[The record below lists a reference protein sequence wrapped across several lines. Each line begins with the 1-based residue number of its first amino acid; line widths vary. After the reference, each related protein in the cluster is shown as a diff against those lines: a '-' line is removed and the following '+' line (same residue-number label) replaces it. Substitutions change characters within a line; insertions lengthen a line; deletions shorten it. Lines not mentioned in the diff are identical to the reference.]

1 MNRNAV
7 IAGILF
13 AVALGGGVLYRSNSS
28 RSVEK
33 KDVLEAHQKPGSVTI
48 GIKKQAENG
57 VTVAVAKKQ
66 PLRMVI
72 NVTGKVAVNADG
84 MAHVSPH
91 IQGKISAV
99 KVSLGDSVSG
109 GQPLAVIE
117 SVELGDAL
125 SRYFQSKSKVAL
137 AQSSMERIKSLVE
150 KKIAARK
157 ELLQAESELM
167 IVQTEF
173 QANKE
178 RLALYGVSQ
187 SDLTTVNFKKP
198 HLIVRSPISGIITE
212 KHAVVGELS
221 DPSKSLFT
229 VVDLSSVWVLVD
241 INEKDIS
248 KVAKG
253 QSAVFTVAAL
263 PGKELQCRI
272 TYIADMVDE
281 ATHTVK
287 ARLTVA
293 NPGRILKPEMFATVQ
308 LVQTSQAETVI
319 AVSEEALQEVDGKK
333 VLFVTKNG
341 SDFSA
346 RPVAVGSITDGLVEI
361 TSGLVEGE
369 RYAVRGSFIL
379 KSELKKGELEGDAP

>member
-125 SRYFQSKSKVAL
+125 SRYFQSKSKFAL

-229 VVDLSSVWVLVD
+229 IVDLSSV
-241 INEKDIS
+241 
-248 KVAKG
+248 
-253 QSAVFTVAAL
+253 
-263 PGKELQCRI
+263 
-272 TYIADMVDE
+272 
-281 ATHTVK
+281 
-287 ARLTVA
+287 
-293 NPGRILKPEMFATVQ
+293 
-308 LVQTSQAETVI
+308 
-319 AVSEEALQEVDGKK
+319 
-333 VLFVTKNG
+333 
-341 SDFSA
+341 
-346 RPVAVGSITDGLVEI
+346 
-361 TSGLVEGE
+361 
-369 RYAVRGSFIL
+369 
-379 KSELKKGELEGDAP
+379 

>member
-1 MNRNAV
+1 MNRYAI
-7 IAGILF
+7 IAGVLLS
-13 AVALGGGVLYRSNSS
+13 VALGGGLLYRSISS
-28 RSVEK
+28 RGLEK
-33 KDVLEAHQKPGSVTI
+33 KGLQEVQAKPGKVTMP
-48 GIKKQAENG
+48 IKMQAENG
-57 VTVAVAKKQ
+57 VAVATAKKQ

-91 IQGKISAV
+91 IQGKISVV

-117 SVELGDAL
+117 SAELGDAL
-125 SRYFQSKSKVAL
+125 SRYLQSKSKFAL

-157 ELLQAESELM
+157 ELLQAESELT
-167 IVQTEF
+167 IVRSEF

-178 RLALYGVSQ
+178 RLALYGVSP
-187 SDLTTVNFKKP
+187 SDLTKVNFKTT
-198 HLIVRSPISGIITE
+198 HLVVRSPINGIITE

-248 KVAKG
+248 KVVKG
-253 QSAVFTVAAL
+253 QAAVFTVAAL
-263 PGKELQCRI
+263 PGKELEGRI

-308 LVQTSQAETVI
+308 LVESSQAVSVI
-319 AVSEEALQEVDGKK
+319 AVAEEALQDVDGKK
-333 VLFVTKNG
+333 VLFVTKN
-341 SDFSA
+341 SIDFSA
-346 RPVAVGSITDGLVEI
+346 HPVSVGRITDGLVEI
-361 TSGLVEGE
+361 TSGLIEGE
-369 RYAVRGSFIL
+369 RYAVKGSFIL